1 MPELIVYQGDKKYF
15 CIPIENNRL
24 SIGRSSKNDLILTG
38 NHVSRQHAAIEKRGL
53 AYWIKDHSTA
63 GTSLNGTK
71 IEKPEPLGSEAEI
84 TIANWR
90 LVYHANS
97 QVLNT
102 EKERRK
108 TQITELTRA
117 LHEEPTLVLKLDSEA
132 RIFHHLKPCL
142 IIDDVQAGK
151 RSYHVKKNRLVIG
164 SAANCDIVLQDTFVS
179 KYHAE
184 FRLSDFGFHVLDL
197 DSTNGTFVKGS
208 KIKECYVKENS
219 SVTLGG
225 SSIMICFDEESQS
238 LVSPFPENNFC
249 GIYGQ
254 SMAMRLLFDRIHK
267 IAATD
272 MTVLIQGE
280 TGTGKEMV
288 ARSIHDL
295 SKRKNKPY
303 VVINCGAISASLIE
317 SELFGHEK
325 GAFTGADQ
333 KHIGAFEQANF
344 GTLFLDEVGELP
356 LDLQSKLL
364 RVLEYQTFKRVG
376 GNQDIKTNIRIIT
389 ATHRDLLNM
398 IERKEYREDLFYRLF
413 VLPLKVPPLRERQED
428 IALLA
433 KTFIDM
439 CADGKM
445 FYLEQATIDTLKH
458 HAWPGNVR
466 ELKNTML
473 RTIAFAKKNHLSPD
487 DIEFI
492 HSQKNIEEEAIN
504 KMSKTQLDPEAKRRA
519 EKEEIKKALN
529 ACNGD
534 KTKAAQILGLGRS
547 TLFRKVKEHDLEPNK
562 PDK

>member
-1 MPELIVYQGDKKYF
+1 
-15 CIPIENNRL
+15 
-24 SIGRSSKNDLILTG
+24 
-38 NHVSRQHAAIEKRGL
+38 
-53 AYWIKDHSTA
+53 
-63 GTSLNGTK
+63 
-71 IEKPEPLGSEAEI
+71 
-84 TIANWR
+84 
-90 LVYHANS
+90 
-97 QVLNT
+97 
-102 EKERRK
+102 
-108 TQITELTRA
+108 
-117 LHEEPTLVLKLDSEA
+117 
-132 RIFHHLKPCL
+132 
-142 IIDDVQAGK
+142 
-151 RSYHVKKNRLVIG
+151 
-164 SAANCDIVLQDTFVS
+164 
-179 KYHAE
+179 
-184 FRLSDFGFHVLDL
+184 
-197 DSTNGTFVKGS
+197 
-208 KIKECYVKENS
+208 
-219 SVTLGG
+219 
-225 SSIMICFDEESQS
+225 MICFDEESQS

>member
-1 MPELIVYQGDKKYF
+1 VPELIVYQGDKKLF

-38 NHVSRQHAAIEKRGL
+38 NHVSRQHAAIEKRGQ
-53 AYWIKDHSTA
+53 AYWINDNSTA
-63 GTSLNGTK
+63 GTSLNGSK

-90 LVYHANS
+90 LIYKTCS
-97 QVLNT
+97 QILNT
-102 EKERRK
+102 EKERRN
-108 TQITELTRA
+108 TQITKLTQA

-132 RIFHHLKPCL
+132 RIFHRLKPCL
-142 IIDDVQAGK
+142 LINDAQSGK

-197 DSTNGTFVKGS
+197 DSTNGTFVKES
-208 KIKECYVKENS
+208 KIKECYVKENA
-219 SVTLGG
+219 SVALGN
-225 SSIMICFDEESQS
+225 SSIMICFDEESQTP
-238 LVSPFPENNFC
+238 VSPFPENNFC

-267 IAATD
+267 VASTD

-295 SKRKNKPY
+295 SKRSNKPY

-333 KHIGAFEQANF
+333 KHVGAFEQANF
-344 GTLFLDEVGELP
+344 GTLFLDEIGELP

-364 RVLEYQTFKRVG
+364 RVLEYQTFRRVG
-376 GNQDIKTNIRIIT
+376 GNQEIKTNIRIIS
-389 ATHRDLLNM
+389 ATHKDLIKM
-398 IERKEYREDLFYRLF
+398 VERKEFREDLFYRLF
-413 VLPLKVPPLRERQED
+413 VLPLKVPPLRERLED
-428 IALLA
+428 IALLS

-439 CADGKM
+439 CADGEM
-445 FYLEQATIDTLKH
+445 FYLEQATIDALKH
-458 HAWPGNVR
+458 HTWPGNVR

-473 RTIAFAKKNHLSPD
+473 RTMAFAQKNHLSPE

-492 HSQKNIEEEAIN
+492 HSQKSIEEEAKKRIN
-504 KMSKTQLDPEAKRRA
+504 KEQLDPDAKKRA

-529 ACNGD
+529 SCNGD
-534 KTKAAQILGLGRS
+534 KTKAAKKLGLGRS
-547 TLFRKVKEHDLEPNK
+547 TLFRKVKEHNLEPNK
-562 PDK
+562 DDK